1 LQVTFVRV
9 EGQLMRSLAAAA
21 FLGMAVLVVPAC
33 ARADLFALDRFDER
47 EDTGIWSRSNQ
58 KRLDALVITGVV
70 GLALVEGTENRLGR
84 TAWQATDAALMTA
97 ATTEVMK
104 RVFGRPRPSQNQ
116 DPTVWFQ
123 GSDFRSFPSGEVAMM
138 AAFTTPFIITYQD
151 EHPAVWALAA
161 LPLYMAGAR
170 MKSQGHWLT
179 DVMAGGAIG
188 AAYGW
193 YATQRDT
200 PLVLSVTK
208 HSVFIGL
215 RYRY

>member
-1 LQVTFVRV
+1 LQVTFVRLGEQV
-9 EGQLMRSLAAAA
+9 MRALGAAAL
-21 FLGMAVLVVPAC
+21 LGLAVAVLP
-33 ARADLFALDRFDER
+33 ARAHAQLFGLDRFDER

-70 GLALVEGTENRLGR
+70 GLALAEGTENRLGR

>member
-1 LQVTFVRV
+1 
-9 EGQLMRSLAAAA
+9 MRSLGAAA
-21 FLGMAVLVVPAC
+21 FLGLAVAVLPVR
-33 ARADLFALDRFDER
+33 ARAEPFALDRFDER
-47 EDTGIWSRSNQ
+47 EDVGIWSRSNQ
-58 KRLDALVITGVV
+58 KRLDALVITGVL
-70 GLALVEGTENRLGR
+70 GLALAEGTETRLGH

-104 RVFGRPRPSQNQ
+104 RVFGRPRPSQND

-123 GSDFRSFPSGEVAMM
+123 GSNYRSFPSGEVAMM

-151 EHPAVWALAA
+151 EHPSAWALAA
-161 LPLYMAGAR
+161 LPLYMARAR

-179 DVMAGGAIG
+179 DVAAG
-188 AAYGW
+188 AAVGAVHGW

-200 PLVLSVTK
+200 PLVLSVTG